1 MEALGANHDVQ
12 GGQHRSPAHGGA
24 LRRASRSGRSA
35 DQPARAGSLFPQ
47 WMLEH
52 VDKTQPSPEEKV
64 IIVEELNRLLQGLSE
79 ELRQI
84 VLWKL
89 DGFTNAE
96 IACTIGRTVRCV
108 ELKMQLIRKR
118 LELKVDQLESLK
130 SSVAKD

>member
-1 MEALGANHDVQ
+1 
-12 GGQHRSPAHGGA
+12 
-24 LRRASRSGRSA
+24 
-35 DQPARAGSLFPQ
+35 
-47 WMLEH
+47 MLEH
-52 VDKTQPSPEEKV
+52 VDRSQPSPEEKV
-64 IIVEELNRLLQGLSE
+64 IVLEELNRLLSGLSE

-118 LELKVDQLESLK
+118 LELKVDQLGALVAAGAATSVICDQVPVDERPRR
-130 SSVAKD
+130 SSISPRIKMPAATATLSEPAPLRIGIVIRS